1 MTEFITYD
9 TLIMEVKD
17 MPTKNPRINVVLDPE
32 IYKILN
38 KLAQSQGIS
47 LSLFSRDLIKEA
59 LEIREDLYWQEQAQK
74 RDNSLSKNAKLS
86 HNDIWD

>member
-1 MTEFITYD
+1 
-9 TLIMEVKD
+9 

-32 IYKILN
+32 IYNILN

-59 LEIREDLYWQEQAQK
+59 LEIREDIYWQEQAQI
-74 RDNSLSKNAKLS
+74 RDKTFSKKKNVAHK
-86 HNDIWD
+86 DIWK

>member
-1 MTEFITYD
+1 
-9 TLIMEVKD
+9 

-32 IYKILN
+32 IYNILT
-38 KLAQSQGIS
+38 KLAQNQGIS

-74 RDNSLSKNAKLS
+74 RDKTFSTKKSAS
-86 HNDIWD
+86 HKDIWS

>member
-1 MTEFITYD
+1 
-9 TLIMEVKD
+9 

-32 IYKILN
+32 IYSIIN

-59 LEIREDLYWQEQAQK
+59 LEIREDVYWQKQAQK
-74 RDNSLSKNAKLS
+74 REATLSKKKTLS
-86 HNDIWD
+86 HKDIWE

>member
-1 MTEFITYD
+1 
-9 TLIMEVKD
+9 

-32 IYKILN
+32 IYNTLN

-59 LEIREDLYWQEQAQK
+59 LEIREDIYWQEAAEK
-74 RDNSLSKNAKLS
+74 RNKTLSPKKALS
-86 HNDIWD
+86 HKDIWK

>member
-1 MTEFITYD
+1 
-9 TLIMEVKD
+9 

-32 IYKILN
+32 IYNILN

-47 LSLFSRDLIKEA
+47 VSLFSRDLIKEA

-74 RDNSLSKNAKLS
+74 RDHSLSKNKKLS
-86 HNDIWD
+86 RKDIWN

>member
-1 MTEFITYD
+1 
-9 TLIMEVKD
+9 

-32 IYKILN
+32 IYSILN

-59 LEIREDLYWQEQAQK
+59 LEIREDIYWQKQAQK
-74 RDNSLSKNAKLS
+74 RETTLSQRKTLS
-86 HNDIWD
+86 HKDVWE